1 MAKKIGGKQSIIGAV
16 GGVLI
21 GAAILL
27 FVCTMIL
34 SSLKASSSPGSQ
46 ERGTPALNATADA
59 NAAEWNATNAT
70 INQLSTFL
78 TVCCILLGV
87 LGIVI
92 IGASIIGSISGGF
105 GG

>member
-1 MAKKIGGKQSIIGAV
+1 MAKRAGGKQSIIGAV

-27 FVCTMIL
+27 FVCTIVL
-34 SSLKASSSPGSQ
+34 NSLKSSSSGTTE
-46 ERGTPALNATADA
+46 ERAALNATID
-59 NAAEWNATNAT
+59 
-70 INQLSTFL
+70 QLKTFL

>member
-1 MAKKIGGKQSIIGAV
+1 MAKKAAGGRQSIIGAV

-27 FVCTMIL
+27 FVCTIVL
-34 SSLKASSSPGSQ
+34 NSLKDSASGTDA
-46 ERGTPALNATADA
+46 ERTALN
-59 NAAEWNATNAT
+59 NT
-70 INQLSTFL
+70 IDQIKTFL
-78 TVCCILLGV
+78 TVCCVLLGV

-92 IGASIIGSISGGF
+92 IGSSIIGSISGGF

>member
-1 MAKKIGGKQSIIGAV
+1 MAKKTTRTRQSVIGAV

-27 FVCTMIL
+27 FVATMVL
-34 SSLKASSSPGSQ
+34 NSLKTSA
-46 ERGTPALNATADA
+46 GTATAHGADNDTA
-59 NAAEWNATNAT
+59 AIAARAEWNSTNTT
-70 INQLSTFL
+70 IDSIKTFL

-92 IGASIIGSISGGF
+92 IGSSIIGSISGGF

>member
-1 MAKKIGGKQSIIGAV
+1 MAKKSVGRQSIIGAV

-27 FVCTMIL
+27 FVCTIVL
-34 SSLKASSSPGSQ
+34 NSLKSSTTGTAA
-46 ERGTPALNATADA
+46 ERAALNV
-59 NAAEWNATNAT
+59 T
-70 INQLSTFL
+70 IDQIKTFL
-78 TVCCILLGV
+78 TVCVILLGV

-92 IGASIIGSISGGF
+92 IGSSIIGSISGGF